1 MYKQLMLA
9 VFAGAAV
16 VAAAS
21 CSSGGGNVTGNNPL
35 NPTTAPSG
43 VVVSA
48 SPVAGGT
55 TTAPTAT
62 PTAVSTTAT
71 STPSPTP
78 TPTPTTTN
86 SGVTPSPTPSP
97 TSSSTSTLATTCATA
112 TGSPSSMNYTLT
124 GSQETI
130 QLPNYPASPPYQIMG
145 SSVVPSQSPSGSVL
159 TLQLSQNSFGS
170 GFQTKSGYPTVD
182 FYTTLEIN
190 QSTTFGNGSTSL
202 LIPVTIVSPCVVS
215 GRTYAVDEAS
225 GGLSVY
231 TETDTP
237 TMNGSVTG
245 HIQASLN
252 PFPGNTLV
260 YITVSH

>member
-1 MYKQLMLA
+1 
-9 VFAGAAV
+9 
-16 VAAAS
+16 
-21 CSSGGGNVTGNNPL
+21 
-35 NPTTAPSG
+35 
-43 VVVSA
+43 
-48 SPVAGGT
+48 
-55 TTAPTAT
+55 
-62 PTAVSTTAT
+62 
-71 STPSPTP
+71 
-78 TPTPTTTN
+78 
-86 SGVTPSPTPSP
+86 
-97 TSSSTSTLATTCATA
+97 
-112 TGSPSSMNYTLT
+112 MNYTLN
-124 GSQETI
+124 GSSETI
-130 QLPNYPASPPYQIMG
+130 QLPNYPASPPYQITG
-145 SSVVPSQSPSGSVL
+145 SSVVPSNSPAGSVL
-159 TLQLSQNSFGS
+159 TLQLSQNSFGN

-252 PFPGNTLV
+252 PFPGMTLV